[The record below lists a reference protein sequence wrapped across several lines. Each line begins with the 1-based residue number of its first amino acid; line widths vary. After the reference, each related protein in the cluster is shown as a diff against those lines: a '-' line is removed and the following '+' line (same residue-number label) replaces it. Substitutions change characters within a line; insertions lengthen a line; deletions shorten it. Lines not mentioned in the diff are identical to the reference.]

1 MRRNM
6 TLVHKPLLRF
16 CFSLPVRAEKEKN
29 ALNETIF
36 VTFWGEQIVIFTQ
49 LN

>member
-1 MRRNM
+1 M
-6 TLVHKPLLRF
+6 TLVHKLLLRF
-16 CFSLPVRAEKEKN
+16 CFSLPVRAEEKKK